1 MRMCVR
7 GHDITAFHPSL
18 ILLQVLY
25 ESCDRL
31 RPSLFR
37 LASDTV
43 DDDAALAQILTA
55 NDDLTLVITAYK
67 EQAGGG
73 EAHRRNGRS
82 NSEEEVK
89 SRLTNV
95 LMFYSLLS
103 YQKQVAAPVP
113 VSFQLLQGTE
123 RLRATIS
130 STCRRST
137 HLRRTKQLI
146 PRRPSMPSPLLW
158 KARFTQQLSRT
169 LQK

>member
-1 MRMCVR
+1 M
-7 GHDITAFHPSL
+7 
-18 ILLQVLY
+18 
-25 ESCDRL
+25 
-31 RPSLFR
+31 
-37 LASDTV
+37 

-73 EAHRRNGRS
+73 EGHRRNGRS
-82 NSEEEVK
+82 NSEEVK
-89 SRLTNV
+89 SRPTNV

-137 HLRRTKQLI
+137 HLRRRKQLI

-158 KARFTQQLSRT
+158 KACFTHQLSRT
-169 LQK
+169 PQK